1 MAFKILSLGHVAK
14 RRAYAEEPSLIP
26 ACCSCG
32 LVRNGSNV
40 SGEQEHWVTKRTYLK
55 THGRSL
61 ADCHLTHT
69 YCPGCF
75 TDFMERVRP
84 NTRSISVGR

>member
-1 MAFKILSLGHVAK
+1 MAVERLSFKQLVKHRTLPGETALV
-14 RRAYAEEPSLIP
+14 PV
-26 ACCSCG
+26 CSMCG
-32 LVRNGSNV
+32 LIRDETGASQKP
-40 SGEQEHWVTKRTYLK
+40 ERWVTKRTYFK
-55 THGRSL
+55 THGVNL

-84 NTRSISVGR
+84 STRSIDLTR